1 MELISSWHAPW
12 VAFTNDLS
20 IVVPMRFAIWD
31 TNQPKTPE
39 TPPTSGPAFM
49 PWHWKALP
57 ELMLNQTLTT
67 RLKQG
72 FIIKPSILK
81 ESLELI
87 HEPFLWPFCV
97 GCSKNQ
103 SLFSRH
109 DLLVGWNLASC
120 SQLQTLD
127 NFEEIFK
134 KPHTQKKPFLLV
146 NMSLKYLLSQESKFH
161 PT

>member
-1 MELISSWHAPW
+1 MHPEWPSLTIPALWCQC
-12 VAFTNDLS
+12 DLQS
-20 IVVPMRFAIWD
+20 ETQSNPKPPRPLRLQALRSCPD
-31 TNQPKTPE
+31 TGRLCLN
-39 TPPTSGPAFM
+39 S
-49 PWHWKALP
+49 L
-57 ELMLNQTLTT
+57 LNQTLTT

-146 NMSLKYLLSQESKFH
+146 H
-161 PT
+161 